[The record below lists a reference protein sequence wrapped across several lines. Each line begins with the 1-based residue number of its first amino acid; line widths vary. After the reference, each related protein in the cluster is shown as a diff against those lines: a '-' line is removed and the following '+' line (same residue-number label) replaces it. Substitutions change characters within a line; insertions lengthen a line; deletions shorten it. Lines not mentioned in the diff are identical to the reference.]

1 MIEDHVKVH
10 DRFSLEFKIGFTAQK
25 NQEENDFS
33 MNMWIYVPNSLDIN
47 RHTYSKKEF
56 YRDVKSNIRLITP
69 IYLLRDISNPE
80 ELPFRLLEE
89 SFSKVASNP
98 TRTNLME
105 YENHIKMFQSI
116 LKSALRNEM
125 FHIQNCQSK
134 EDRIYLL
141 STYVKNCQAIT
152 KLYRSL
158 RQTINVPT
166 IEKNQFEYFLFGDEF
181 MSNII
186 ELHTFK
192 ILAGLNSNKLD
203 SHDKNLCEKEK
214 RELLDLI
221 NYETQYK
228 QEKGYAVI
236 DKNSENK
243 NKDVIFRY
251 GALKKYIESLL
262 FLKIRKKEDGA
273 FVKQIYYSIAA
284 GISMIFATIIA
295 FAFQIKYGNF
305 TTPLFIALVVAYM
318 LKDRIKELS
327 RFYFSHKLN
336 NKYFDNK
343 VFMKVNDDEIIG
355 VYKESQ
361 DFVNEKKIPREVV
374 QLRNRSA
381 ILEAENRINDEKI
394 ILYRIQMSLD
404 HKIINKANSYPI
416 SGINNIIRFN
426 VSQFIKKMDNA
437 EVPIY
442 VTDDETDFKNISG
455 EKVYYLNFILRYQY
469 ANQLE
474 YKRYRAMFNRE
485 GIKKIEQI

>member
-1 MIEDHVKVH
+1 MIEDHVKIH

-33 MNMWIYVPNSLDIN
+33 MNMWVYIPNSLDIN
-47 RHTYSKKEF
+47 RYSYPKTDF

-69 IYLLRDISNPE
+69 IYLLRDISNPK

-89 SFSKVASNP
+89 SFIKVASNP
-98 TRTNLME
+98 TRTNLMD
-105 YENHIKMFQSI
+105 YEKHIKMFQSI
-116 LKSALRNEM
+116 MKSALRNEM
-125 FHIQNCQSK
+125 LHIQNCKSK
-134 EDRIYLL
+134 EDKTYLL
-141 STYVKNCQAIT
+141 STYVKNCQAT
-152 KLYRSL
+152 AKMYRSM
-158 RQTINVPT
+158 RQIINVPT

-181 MSNII
+181 MSNLI

-192 ILAGLNSNKLD
+192 ILADLNFND
-203 SHDKNLCEKEK
+203 ENYEKEK
-214 RELLDLI
+214 KELLELI

-236 DKNSENK
+236 DKHSENK
-243 NKDVIFRY
+243 NKDVIFRF

-262 FLKIRKKEDGA
+262 FLKVRKKEDGVV
-273 FVKQIYYSIAA
+273 VKQIYYSIAA

-305 TTPLFIALVVAYM
+305 TMPLFIALVIAYM

-336 NKYFDNK
+336 SKYFDNR
-343 VFMKVNDDEIIG
+343 VYMKLDDDDVIG
-355 VYKESQ
+355 VYRESQ
-361 DFVNEKKIPREVV
+361 DFVSENKIPQEVV

-404 HKIINKANSYPI
+404 SKIINKANRYPI
-416 SGINNIIRFN
+416 SGVNNIIRFN
-426 VSQFIKKMDNA
+426 VSQFIQKMDNA

-442 VTDDETDFKNISG
+442 ITDDETDYKIISG
-455 EKVYYLNFILRYQY
+455 EKVYYLNFILRFQY

-474 YKRYRAMFNRE
+474 YKRYRVMFNRK